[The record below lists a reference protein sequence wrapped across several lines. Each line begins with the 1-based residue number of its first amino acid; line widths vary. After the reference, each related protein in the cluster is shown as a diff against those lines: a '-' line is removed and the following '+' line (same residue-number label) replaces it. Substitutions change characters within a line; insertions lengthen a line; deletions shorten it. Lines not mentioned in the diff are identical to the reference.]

1 MTGKWN
7 LQIQVEFYTETVS
20 VLFFVS
26 SPAITKLT
34 PQVFVLLFITKIS
47 RTLSL
52 SWLKEWRKNLHF
64 SRKIRW
70 MLHCIM
76 GLFWGGLSPFLWS
89 VTCLLLRRFVFRRGE
104 RETRVTGNEAQCTMG
119 RTKKTRE
126 APFRP
131 FSPSHLP
138 LRANFYPEREKRLGT
153 RQDCCRV
160 AGESGPKF
168 SPEHSQSAFRYNTSS
183 KIRAFKELP
192 LNI

>member
-1 MTGKWN
+1 MGK
-7 LQIQVEFYTETVS
+7 
-20 VLFFVS
+20 
-26 SPAITKLT
+26 
-34 PQVFVLLFITKIS
+34 KIS
-47 RTLSL
+47 IFRVRLGGCCTALWDCFGEAYHL
-52 SWLKEWRKNLHF
+52 FYGLLPAF
-64 SRKIRW
+64 SS
-70 MLHCIM
+70 
-76 GLFWGGLSPFLWS
+76 GAPFS
-89 VTCLLLRRFVFRRGE
+89 HRGE
-104 RETRVTGNEAQCTMG
+104 RETRVTGNEAQWTMG

-138 LRANFYPEREKRLGT
+138 LRANFYPERERRLGT

-168 SPEHSQSAFRYNTSS
+168 SPEHSHSAFRYNTSS